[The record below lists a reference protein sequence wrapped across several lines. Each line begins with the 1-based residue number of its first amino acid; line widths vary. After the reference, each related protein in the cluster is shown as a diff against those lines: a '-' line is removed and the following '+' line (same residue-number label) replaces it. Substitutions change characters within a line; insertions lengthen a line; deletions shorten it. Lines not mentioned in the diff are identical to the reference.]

1 MNRYGSGRA
10 RANERFDDMKLLELY
25 LARVLMGQIL
35 VVLGVLA
42 GIFAFVTFID
52 QVSHLGTGNYSVLDA
67 LRYVLLSTPRI
78 TYDRFTRCCINKTY
92 DFSSREPCFQNL
104 SC

>member
-1 MNRYGSGRA
+1 MNRYGSGHD
-10 RANERFDDMKLLELY
+10 RANERPDDMKLLERY

-52 QVSHLGTGNYSVLDA
+52 QVSHLGTGNYSVSVSYTHLT
-67 LRYVLLSTPRI
+67 LPT
-78 TYDRFTRCCINKTY
+78 N
-92 DFSSREPCFQNL
+92 REV
-104 SC
+104 

>member
-1 MNRYGSGRA
+1 MSRYGSGRA

-52 QVSHLGTGNYSVLDA
+52 QFPTWVPETI
-67 LRYVLLSTPRI
+67 LSWTPCAM
-78 TYDRFTRCCINKTY
+78 CC
-92 DFSSREPCFQNL
+92 
-104 SC
+104 